1 MFGNGLIRRLG
12 LTSKFMTTHTGQPII
27 TRQII
32 SNISKSKDNQS
43 MKFSQ
48 VIEYNVRNVFLSK
61 NDPERLDP
69 DLFQFF

>member
-1 MFGNGLIRRLG
+1 M
-12 LTSKFMTTHTGQPII
+12 
-27 TRQII
+27 I
-32 SNISKSKDNQS
+32 SNISKSKGNQS

-69 DLFQFF
+69 DHFQFF